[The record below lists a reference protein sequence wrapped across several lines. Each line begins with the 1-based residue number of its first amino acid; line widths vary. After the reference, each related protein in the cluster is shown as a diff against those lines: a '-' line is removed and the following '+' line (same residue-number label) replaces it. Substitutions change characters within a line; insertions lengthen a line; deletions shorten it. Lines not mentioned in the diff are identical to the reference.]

1 MANREKPAFGD
12 ANEDGALGSGAA
24 RDEDNPFDDAA
35 DAQTTEKIFLSE
47 DQKLMVEPW
56 IAVFGRD
63 PVYKL
68 FSKKFAEK
76 ESGISMC
83 EEALKRPDLA
93 KTRETFKVACLVV
106 SRAI

>member
-1 MANREKPAFGD
+1 M
-12 ANEDGALGSGAA
+12 GSGAA

-56 IAVFGRD
+56 ITVFGRD

-76 ESGISMC
+76 ESGITMC